1 MFSLSRESEQDL
13 THGLLDM
20 VGKYLEAREKV
31 KPRTLGLMTAEQL
44 KDELGIKNKTL
55 KRWEDNG
62 LRRYQPPIE
71 DTRKI
76 FYRVSDILI
85 FLGWRMG
92 GKHLKHPALNGL
104 RIGRESNVKDRRPTF
119 EHIKEQQRLKK
130 LKKKRRNK

>member
-31 KPRTLGLMTAEQL
+31 KPRILGLMTAEQL
-44 KDELGIKNKTL
+44 KDELDIEYKTL
-55 KRWEDNG
+55 QRWEKNG

-76 FYRVSDILI
+76 YYRVSDILI
-85 FLGWRMG
+85 FLGVE
-92 GKHLKHPALNGL
+92 NG
-104 RIGRESNVKDRRPTF
+104 R
-119 EHIKEQQRLKK
+119 
-130 LKKKRRNK
+130 